1 MKKQELSP
9 GVNLYIYDTLPT
21 TMVEARRYADEGA
34 LSGTVIVALQQS
46 LGRGRLGR
54 TWVSD
59 PGNLYATFILR
70 PRIQLKEA
78 GKLSLIIGLALKRVL
93 ETYIESCRIKLKWP
107 NDVLVEGKKVGGILI
122 EMIPGSEEGTFVL
135 LVGIG
140 VNVMHAPSD
149 VFYPATSLS
158 HEGIHIDPLQLIQ
171 SLHDELISLVNKF
184 SEGQYPD
191 WHQDWMDSS
200 FGIEGPVSLFQDS
213 NEPMASGVFAGIDEN
228 GSLLIRDEAGS
239 EKAYYVGDVVFG
251 QIPIKARF
259 A

>member
-34 LSGTVIVALQQS
+34 PSGTVVVALQQS

-70 PRIQLKEA
+70 PRIQIKEA
-78 GKLSLIIGLALKRVL
+78 GKLSLIVGLALKKVL
-93 ETYIESCRIKLKWP
+93 ETYIDSSRIKLKWP
-107 NDVLVEGKKVGGILI
+107 NDALIDSQKIAGILI
-122 EMIPGSEEGTFVL
+122 EMIPGTEEGTFAL

-140 VNVMHAPSD
+140 INVLHYPQE
-149 VFYPATSLS
+149 VRYPATSLS
-158 HEGIHIDPLQLIQ
+158 EQGIQIDPLQLIQ
-171 SLHDELISLVNKF
+171 PLQTELVRLVDDFVHGK
-184 SEGQYPD
+184 YPG
-191 WHQDWMDSS
+191 WTQDWMNAAY
-200 FGIEGPVSLFQDS
+200 GVNGPVSLFQETDT
-213 NEPMASGVFAGIDEN
+213 PMASGTFSGIDSN
-228 GSLLIRDEAGS
+228 GSLLIRDEMGD

-251 QIPIKARF
+251 KIPLKARF